1 MVSYAEL
8 LLLGLPVAGRPEAPK
23 EAPPAPTED
32 PRADARQTGDAKP
45 KLALL
50 DEATEAALTAA
61 AAALGE
67 ALEEGAGASQPERQ
81 ELPVPGAF
89 LIQRAFS
96 SEERG
101 RSGLS
106 GRWRDELCGI
116 GVTKG
121 GKKGNQ

>member
-1 MVSYAEL
+1 MSHSSPFVQPPPIINYIGQFLCQSPSSGSRDGA
-8 LLLGLPVAGRPEAPK
+8 LPFAAPESHRSRRRV
-23 EAPPAPTED
+23 E
-32 PRADARQTGDAKP
+32 
-45 KLALL
+45 
-50 DEATEAALTAA
+50 
-61 AAALGE
+61 
-67 ALEEGAGASQPERQ
+67 